1 MHTSSRDRDAPR
13 RGRDGRGVRRPTI
26 LLPLLAAVTL
36 LAACTFKGPTMTI
49 DYKSPENR
57 EIWGLY

>member
-1 MHTSSRDRDAPR
+1 
-13 RGRDGRGVRRPTI
+13 VRRPTI